1 MYESTSV
8 PSKVLPRFV
17 VERDLRVVAVLCALA
32 RLFAELALGE
42 ELVHGAENADE
53 RARVRERL
61 SDADGDEILVDEA
74 GAGFEGDGDWARAFA
89 GVEVMIE
96 ITRRPP

>member
-1 MYESTSV
+1 M
-8 PSKVLPRFV
+8 
-17 VERDLRVVAVLCALA
+17 RVVGVLCALA

-61 SDADGDEILVDEA
+61 GDADGDEVLVDEA
-74 GAGFEGDGDWARAFA
+74 GAGFEGDGGVDGALTLVKTCPTARTTSRSHFIAH
-89 GVEVMIE
+89 GGNM
-96 ITRRPP
+96 